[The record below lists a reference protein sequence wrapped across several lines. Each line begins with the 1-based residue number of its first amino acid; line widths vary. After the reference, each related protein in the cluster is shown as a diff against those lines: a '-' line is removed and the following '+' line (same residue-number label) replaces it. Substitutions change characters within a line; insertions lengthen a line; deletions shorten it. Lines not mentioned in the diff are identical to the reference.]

1 MFNLVLHLL
10 GGEPFYSFIMGFLD
24 NLSKG
29 VGAASSAVGLVGGVS
44 SLIFGGSRQREQA
57 RYQMRLQQELNEQ
70 QQQYARENAA
80 TAYNRQRQLTQD
92 TALLQKTGQQRAG
105 LSTAGDFGGSPASVS
120 PIAPPSAGSAPSLPD
135 PNASML
141 AGIQAIQASANSL
154 VQNRAAQAQAEGQE
168 LQNDIMR
175 QALPEKVS
183 GAKGEG
189 MAKYAE
195 GKKAT
200 ATLGA
205 DVQQRKDEALITNNN
220 LWKSEQ
226 DAAFA
231 SSNALSTSNTLLAQ
245 SLQAHELY
253 EKAKNDKTMSAK
265 QLKLF
270 EDTYNFSVQAAEQN
284 VINLRKQGAAIDAS
298 AEASRASAE
307 ASRASASYL
316 HSQQV
321 AQDISNSVNGDPKV
335 MEAARTRLINAAK
348 DAGPQSFGEYAWS
361 IINDPNAT
369 TWQKWKAA
377 GASILGWF
385 ERTVGGPAAESASR
399 ALGDTVVKGKGNSE
413 TTSII
418 QTRGKHQTKTLIKRL
433 KH

>member
-1 MFNLVLHLL
+1 
-10 GGEPFYSFIMGFLD
+10 MGFLD
-24 NLSKG
+24 NLSTG

-57 RYQMRLQQELNEQ
+57 RYQMRLQQELNAQ

-92 TALLQKTGQQRAG
+92 TALLQKLGQQRAG
-105 LSTAGDFGGSPASVS
+105 LSTAGDFGGSAASVS

-135 PNASML
+135 PNSSML

-189 MAKYAE
+189 LAKYAE
-195 GKKAT
+195 GKKAS
-200 ATLGA
+200 ATLPT
-205 DVQQRKDEALITNNN
+205 DVQMAKDEAKIKNNE

-231 SSNALSTSNTLLAQ
+231 ASNALSTSNALLAE
-245 SLQAHELY
+245 SLKARELY
-253 EKAKNDKTMSAK
+253 EQAKADKSMK
-265 QLKLF
+265 QEQLQLF
-270 EDTYNFSVQAAEQN
+270 RDTYEFSIQAAQQN
-284 VINLRKQGAAIDAS
+284 VVNLKKQGSAIDAS

-307 ASRASASYL
+307 ASRASAKLTTEQTIRQSIDNAIY
-316 HSQQV
+316 
-321 AQDISNSVNGDPKV
+321 GDKEV
-335 MEAARTRLINAAK
+335 QEAARKELINRALQ
-348 DAGPQSFGEYAWS
+348 AGPQSFGEYAWS
-361 IINDPNAT
+361 VINDPNAT
-369 TWQKWKAA
+369 TLQKWKAA
-377 GASILGWF
+377 GASILGFF
-385 ERTVGGPAAESASR
+385 ERSLGGASESAGQS
-399 ALGDTVVKGKGNSE
+399 AGKNLGNRMFRRK
-413 TTSII
+413 
-418 QTRGKHQTKTLIKRL
+418 
-433 KH
+433 

>member
-1 MFNLVLHLL
+1 
-10 GGEPFYSFIMGFLD
+10 MGFLD
-24 NLSKG
+24 KLSTG
-29 VGAASSAVGLVGGVS
+29 AGAASSAVGAIGGVA
-44 SLIFGGSRQREQA
+44 SLFFGGSQQRKQA
-57 RYQMRLQQELNEQ
+57 RYQMRLQQQLNEQ
-70 QQQYARENAA
+70 QQRFAREDAA
-80 TAYNRQRQLTQD
+80 STYQRQRDLTKD
-92 TALLQKTGQQRAG
+92 TALLQKIGQQQAG
-105 LSTAGDFGGSPASVS
+105 LSTAGDFGSSAASVS
-120 PIAPPSAGSAPSLPD
+120 PVAPPSAGSAPSLPD

-154 VQNRAAQAQAEGQE
+154 VQNRTAQAQAEGLE

-175 QALPEKVS
+175 LSLPQKVA
-183 GAKGEG
+183 GAQGEG
-189 MAKYAE
+189 MSKYAE

-200 ATLGA
+200 ATLPS
-205 DVQQRKDEALITNNN
+205 DIQQSKDTAKLTNNE
-220 LWKSEQ
+220 LWKSEN

-231 SSNALSTSNTLLAQ
+231 SANAFNNANALLAQ

-253 EKAKNDKTMSAK
+253 EKAKQDKSMSAE
-265 QLKLF
+265 QLQLF
-270 EDTYNFSVQAAEQN
+270 KDTYDFAVQSARQN
-284 VINLRKQGAAIDAS
+284 VINLKKQGQAIDAS
-298 AEASRASAE
+298 VDASRASAE

-316 HSQQV
+316 HSQKV
-321 AQDISNSVNGDPKV
+321 AQDISNSVNGDPQV

-348 DAGPQSFGEYAWS
+348 EAGPQSFGEYAWS

-369 TWQKWKAA
+369 TLQKWKAA

-413 TTSII
+413 TTSIV
-418 QTRGKHQTKTLIKRL
+418 QTRGKHHTQTVIRRL

>member
-1 MFNLVLHLL
+1 
-10 GGEPFYSFIMGFLD
+10 MGFLD
-24 NLSKG
+24 NLSTG

-57 RYQMRLQQELNEQ
+57 RYQMRLQQELNAQ

-80 TAYNRQRQLTQD
+80 SAYNRQRQLTQD
-92 TALLQKTGQQRAG
+92 TALLQKLGQQRAG
-105 LSTAGDFGGSPASVS
+105 LSTAGDFGGSAASVS

-189 MAKYAE
+189 LAKYAE

-200 ATLGA
+200 ATLPS
-205 DVQQRKDEALITNNN
+205 DVQMAKDEAKIKNND

-231 SSNALSTSNTLLAQ
+231 ASNALSTSNALLAE
-245 SLQAHELY
+245 SLKARELY
-253 EKAKNDKTMSAK
+253 EQAKADKSMK
-265 QLKLF
+265 QEQLQLF
-270 EDTYNFSVQAAEQN
+270 RDTYEFSIQAAQQN
-284 VINLRKQGAAIDAS
+284 VVNLKKQGAAIDAS
-298 AEASRASAE
+298 ADASRASAE
-307 ASRASASYL
+307 ASRASAKLTTEQTIRQSIDNAIY
-316 HSQQV
+316 
-321 AQDISNSVNGDPKV
+321 GDKEV
-335 MEAARTRLINAAK
+335 QEAARKELINRALQ
-348 DAGPQSFGEYAWS
+348 AGPQSFGEYAWS
-361 IINDPNAT
+361 VINDPNST
-369 TWQKWKAA
+369 TSQKWKAA
-377 GASILGWF
+377 GASILGFF
-385 ERTVGGPAAESASR
+385 ERSLGGASESAGQS
-399 ALGDTVVKGKGNSE
+399 AGKNLG
-413 TTSII
+413 
-418 QTRGKHQTKTLIKRL
+418 KRMFRRN
-433 KH
+433 

>member
-1 MFNLVLHLL
+1 
-10 GGEPFYSFIMGFLD
+10 MGFLD
-24 NLSKG
+24 NLSTG
-29 VGAASSAVGLVGGVS
+29 ASAASSAVGAVGGVA
-44 SLIFGGSRQREQA
+44 SLLFGGSQQRKQA
-57 RYQMRLQQELNEQ
+57 RYQMRLQQQLNQQ

-80 TAYNRQRQLTQD
+80 TAYQRQRDLTRD
-92 TALLQKTGQQRAG
+92 TALLQKTGQLQAG
-105 LSTAGDFGGSPASVS
+105 LSTAGDFGGSAASVS

-135 PNASML
+135 PNTSML

-154 VQNRAAQAQAEGQE
+154 VQNRAAQAQAEGLE

-175 QALPEKVS
+175 QSLPQKVA
-183 GAKGEG
+183 GAQGEG
-189 MAKYAE
+189 MSKYAA

-200 ATLGA
+200 ATLPT
-205 DVQQRKDEALITNNN
+205 DIQQSKDTANLTNNE
-220 LWKSEQ
+220 LWKSEN

-231 SSNALSTSNTLLAQ
+231 SANAFNNANNLLAQ

-253 EKAKNDKTMSAK
+253 EKAKQDKSMSAE
-265 QLKLF
+265 QLQLF
-270 EDTYNFSVQAAEQN
+270 KDTYDFAVQSARQN
-284 VINLRKQGAAIDAS
+284 VINLKKQGAAIDAS
-298 AEASRASAE
+298 AEASRAAAA
-307 ASRASASYL
+307 ASRSSADYL
-316 HSQQV
+316 HSQKV
-321 AQDISNSVNGDPKV
+321 AQDIDNAVNGDSDV
-335 MEAARTRLINAAK
+335 MQAARTRLLNAAK
-348 DAGPQSFGEYAWS
+348 EAGPQSFGEYAWS
-361 IINDPNAT
+361 IINDPHAT

-418 QTRGKHQTKTLIKRL
+418 QTRGKHHTQTVIKRL

>member
-29 VGAASSAVGLVGGVS
+29 FGIASSAVGTLGGVS
-44 SLIFGGSRQREQA
+44 SLIFGGSKQLQQA

-105 LSTAGDFGGSPASVS
+105 LSTAGDFGGSAASVS

-175 QALPEKVS
+175 KALPQKVA
-183 GAKGEG
+183 GAQGEG
-189 MAKYAE
+189 MTKYAE

-200 ATLGA
+200 ATLPT
-205 DVQQRKDEALITNNN
+205 DIQQSKDNAKLINNE
-220 LWKSEQ
+220 LWKSEN
-226 DAAFA
+226 DAAYA
-231 SSNALSTSNTLLAQ
+231 SSNAFNTASTTLQQA
-245 SLQAHELY
+245 LQARELY
-253 EKAKNDKTMSAK
+253 LKAKADKSMREEELNLFRDTYQFAFDAAK
-265 QLKLF
+265 Q
-270 EDTYNFSVQAAEQN
+270 N
-284 VINLRKQGAAIDAS
+284 VVNLRKQGAAIDAQ
-298 AEASRASAE
+298 AYASRKQGEYSEAMTLGQRTLNDFEKRTLEDKIKRVHIDTLRADVEKRLAEMQLKPQDVFDMAAKRIASLPENVSDWKSDDWFKFIVDFAPAMIDSVINV
-307 ASRASASYL
+307 ASR
-316 HSQQV
+316 V
-321 AQDISNSVNGDPKV
+321 IP
-335 MEAARTRLINAAK
+335 AAK
-348 DAGPQSFGEYAWS
+348 
-361 IINDPNAT
+361 
-369 TWQKWKAA
+369 
-377 GASILGWF
+377 
-385 ERTVGGPAAESASR
+385 
-399 ALGDTVVKGKGNSE
+399 GK
-413 TTSII
+413 
-418 QTRGKHQTKTLIKRL
+418 
-433 KH
+433 